1 MINIYDYANQLEQ
14 NLRQTEEY
22 QELKKAYADVK
33 ADENSYKEFK
43 KFQEAQMEFQ
53 NKQAK
58 GELTDSDVDKIKSL
72 GEKIE
77 KKKVIMTLMEKERKL
92 AQVMD
97 EINKI
102 MFKPVNELYQD

>member
-1 MINIYDYANQLEQ
+1 MINIYDSANELEQ
-14 NLRQTEEY
+14 NIRKTEEY
-22 QELKKAYADVK
+22 KELKEAFAAVK
-33 ADENSYKEFK
+33 ADEASYQEFK
-43 KFQEAQMEFQ
+43 KFQKAQMDFQ
-53 NKQAK
+53 TKQMK
-58 GELTDSDVDKIKSL
+58 GELADSDVDQIKSL

-77 KKKVIMTLMEKERKL
+77 KKKVIMTLMEKERQL

>member
-1 MINIYDYANQLEQ
+1 MINIYDSANQLEQ
-14 NLRQTEEY
+14 NLRKTEEY
-22 QELKKAYADVK
+22 QELEKAYSEVK
-33 ADENSYKEFK
+33 SDEASYKQFKEFQK
-43 KFQEAQMEFQ
+43 AQMEFQ
-53 NKQAK
+53 SKQAK

-97 EINKI
+97 EINQI